1 MKLIKSYILSFLNR
15 SGMYVLLSTVV
26 SRIFSFLASWFA
38 LQLIPNKELG
48 IILFTYNII
57 AFIIP
62 FSSLGLHQSLLRYG
76 ALLNSTE
83 EKNALFVYVFKKGLL
98 IAFLIT
104 AIVIVSS
111 FLIPFKFENTNYYLA
126 ILSLVLIPVF
136 LLEIIKIQFRLN
148 HNNKSYSFIEITYNT
163 ILVLFVF
170 MFSLFLKEKGYV
182 TALILAPTLTFILF
196 IKKLKINFSAKIN
209 KKITNLKFW
218 KYGFYAGLTS
228 VVTDFLFI
236 IDILLVGYLMTN
248 PEMVTVYRYVSII
261 PLSILFLPQVFIATD
276 YVSFTEKI
284 ADKKHIFNYIKSYM
298 IFFTGISIA
307 LCSFFFFFSEEVL
320 ILFDANF
327 TQYSDSFLILILG
340 VCGILIFRGLFG
352 NLLSSIG
359 KIEMNYYIITIA
371 LVLNIFSNYYLIP
384 VYGIKGAAITSA
396 FLMWFTG
403 IFSCLWFFYLYK
415 KMYP

>member
-1 MKLIKSYILSFLNR
+1 M
-15 SGMYVLLSTVV
+15 
-26 SRIFSFLASWFA
+26 
-38 LQLIPNKELG
+38 
-48 IILFTYNII
+48 
-57 AFIIP
+57 
-62 FSSLGLHQSLLRYG
+62 RYG
-76 ALLNSTE
+76 AVLNSTE

-236 IDILLVGYLMTN
+236 IDILLVGY
-248 PEMVTVYRYVSII
+248 
-261 PLSILFLPQVFIATD
+261 
-276 YVSFTEKI
+276 
-284 ADKKHIFNYIKSYM
+284 
-298 IFFTGISIA
+298 
-307 LCSFFFFFSEEVL
+307 
-320 ILFDANF
+320 
-327 TQYSDSFLILILG
+327 
-340 VCGILIFRGLFG
+340 
-352 NLLSSIG
+352 
-359 KIEMNYYIITIA
+359 
-371 LVLNIFSNYYLIP
+371 
-384 VYGIKGAAITSA
+384 
-396 FLMWFTG
+396 
-403 IFSCLWFFYLYK
+403 FYK
-415 KMYP
+415 

>member
-1 MKLIKSYILSFLNR
+1 M
-15 SGMYVLLSTVV
+15 
-26 SRIFSFLASWFA
+26 
-38 LQLIPNKELG
+38 
-48 IILFTYNII
+48 
-57 AFIIP
+57 
-62 FSSLGLHQSLLRYG
+62 
-76 ALLNSTE
+76 
-83 EKNALFVYVFKKGLL
+83 
-98 IAFLIT
+98 
-104 AIVIVSS
+104 
-111 FLIPFKFENTNYYLA
+111 
-126 ILSLVLIPVF
+126 
-136 LLEIIKIQFRLN
+136 LEIIKIQFRLN
-148 HNNKSYSFIEITYNT
+148 HKNKSYSFIEISYNT

-170 MFSLFLKEKGYV
+170 IFSLFFKEKGYIL
-182 TALILAPTLTFILF
+182 ALILAPTLTFILF
-196 IKKLKINFSAKIN
+196 IKKLKINFSARIN

-248 PEMVTVYRYVSII
+248 SEMVTAYRYVSII

-284 ADKKHIFNYIKSYM
+284 ADKKHIYNYIKSYM
-298 IFFTGISIA
+298 IFFTLIGIA

-320 ILFDANF
+320 MLFDANF

-371 LVLNIFSNYYLIP
+371 LVLNIFSNYFLIP
-384 VYGIKGAAITSA
+384 LYGIKGAAITSA